1 MHDVLVHVR
10 DYRVREPAAAYAAT
24 LAAHLRANLTAVHV
38 PPAMPLLPGYD
49 VSGVLAHYAD
59 FLEDEMAKARL
70 AGPGF
75 LAWAASMGAQHPRWT
90 VSAGPLAG
98 IVRYMAHW
106 HDVLVLGADPG
117 DPWGTPGALAELV
130 LGARVP
136 CIVVPSD
143 APAADARCARILVAW
158 NGSAE
163 AIRALHA
170 ALPLLQQAERI
181 TVLKGAPKASD
192 RPLPEFDLDDWFAR
206 HALAP
211 EGRTPVSDA
220 DAGRA
225 ILEAAYATEAQL
237 IVMGAYG
244 RTRLSEW
251 VLGGVTRDLLRHS
264 RVPLFMRH

>member
-38 PPAMPLLPGYD
+38 PPAMPLLPSYD
-49 VSGVLAHYAD
+49 VSGVLAQYAD
-59 FLEDEMAKARL
+59 FLDDEVAKARV
-70 AGPGF
+70 AGQGF

-98 IVRYMAHW
+98 VVPYMAHW
-106 HDVLVLGADPG
+106 HDVLVLGADR
-117 DPWGTPGALAELV
+117 DHAWGSPGALAELV
-130 LGARVP
+130 LGAGVP
-136 CIVVPSD
+136 CIVVPPD

-170 ALPLLQQAERI
+170 ALPLLQQAEQV
-181 TVLKGAPKASD
+181 TVVSGTPKGGD
-192 RPLPEFDLDDWFAR
+192 RPLPEFDLADWFAR
-206 HALAP
+206 HALVPERRALAP
-211 EGRTPVSDA
+211 GSDP
-220 DAGRA
+220 GRA
-225 ILEAAYATEAQL
+225 ILEAAYATRAQL